1 MSRLSRRQL
10 LAGGLALGA
19 AALALSP
26 AQAEAARLRLYW
38 WGNPERDKRTKAAV
52 EAYLKRDANLQ
63 IATESLPWGEYWTK
77 LGTQTAGGNAPDLIQ
92 MDYRYIA
99 EYARRGAILPLDGI
113 KGLDLAGF
121 AKGAIEGGKVD
132 GKLYG
137 VDLGG
142 NSKAMIYDIAMFEK
156 TGVKSVEGQM
166 SWEEFSRIAAE
177 ISKINPGKYWGTG
190 DNSRWEQGF
199 EQWLNQRRKLLYT
212 PEGKLAFK
220 REDAAEWYEAWDKL
234 RKAGACPPADIAA
247 LNSGAVDQY
256 EVSKGL
262 AAMSYLNSNQLV
274 AMQALNKN
282 KLGLTMFPQVKGG
295 SSGHYIKPSQLM
307 SISAKSKLAEEAAKF
322 ITYLVNDPEGVK
334 ILGLERGVPESA
346 TSKAALL
353 PDLND
358 LDKATVAYVDAVTK
372 VAVPLPPPA
381 PKGAGEIDVLMRKTG
396 DTIAFGKLSVSDG
409 ARQLVSDA
417 EDILARA

>member
-1 MSRLSRRQL
+1 MSSISRRRL
-10 LAGGLALGA
+10 MAAGFALGA
-19 AALALSP
+19 SAFAPSLAF
-26 AQAEAARLRLYW
+26 AEAARLRLYW

-52 EAYLKRDANLQ
+52 EAYLKRDANLA

-92 MDYRYIA
+92 MDYRYIT
-99 EYARRGAILPLDGI
+99 EYARRGAIMPLDDV
-113 KGLDLAGF
+113 KTLDLSGF
-121 AKGAIEGGKVD
+121 TKGAVDGGRVD

-142 NSKAMIYDIAMFEK
+142 NSKAMIYDVAMLEK
-156 TGVKSVEGQM
+156 IGIKSMENQI
-166 SWEEFSRIAAE
+166 SWDDFSRAATE
-177 ISKINPGKYWGTG
+177 ISKINPGKFWGTG

-199 EQWLNQRRKLLYT
+199 EQWLNQRGKLLYT

-220 REDAAEWYEAWDKL
+220 REDAGEWYEAWDKL

-262 AAMSYLNSNQLV
+262 AAMSYLNSNQHV
-274 AMQALNKN
+274 AMQALNKS
-282 KLGLTMFPQVKGG
+282 KLGIAMFPRVKDG
-295 SSGHYIKPSQLM
+295 SSGHYLKPSQLM
-307 SISAKSKLAEEAAKF
+307 SISSKTKLAEEAGKF

-346 TSKAALL
+346 KSKALL
-353 PDLND
+353 VPDLDD
-358 LDKATVAYVDAVTK
+358 LGKAAVAYIDAVTK

-381 PKGAGEIDVLMRKTG
+381 PKGAGEIDVLMRKLG

-409 ARQLVSDA
+409 AKQLVSDA